1 MQDLEQTAILD
12 NEVQTCLVQACLEET
27 GIPHMI
33 RSFYDAV
40 YDGTSQ
46 AQKGWG
52 AVWASP
58 EDREAVLSVIN
69 EIRAAGADS
78 CPEAEDEAP

>member
-12 NEVQTCLVQACLEET
+12 NEVEASLVQASLEET

-33 RSFYDAV
+33 RSFYDAA
-40 YDGTSQ
+40 YDGIFQ

-58 EDREAVLSVIN
+58 EDRETVLSVVG

-78 CPEAEDEAP
+78 DEETGGEAP